1 MISVIYTKGQNNQ
14 ASIIVGISDNN
25 DKTNA
30 NKTSRSLNKWIGFET
45 CQEYY
50 DMRRPNQKLVVIS

>member
-14 ASIIVGISDNN
+14 ASMNVDISGSN
-25 DKTNA
+25 DRTNV

-50 DMRRPNQKLVVIS
+50 DMQG